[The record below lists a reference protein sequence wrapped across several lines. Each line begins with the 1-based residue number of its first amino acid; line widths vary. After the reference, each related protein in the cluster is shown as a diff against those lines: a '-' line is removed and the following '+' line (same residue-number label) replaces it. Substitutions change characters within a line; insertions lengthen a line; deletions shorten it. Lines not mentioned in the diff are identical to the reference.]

1 MVSRAAL
8 VQKLLKAPVQP
19 GPLGE
24 ATAQLEALIAD
35 AAADL
40 KSRSRNGTAGY
51 PVENVI
57 IDRPQNRLPLP
68 NRTIVVKNTGHV

>member
-1 MVSRAAL
+1 MRIGHKIEPGRELNVRRNKI
-8 VQKLLKAPVQP
+8 VDPLLQ
-19 GPLGE
+19 
-24 ATAQLEALIAD
+24 IAD